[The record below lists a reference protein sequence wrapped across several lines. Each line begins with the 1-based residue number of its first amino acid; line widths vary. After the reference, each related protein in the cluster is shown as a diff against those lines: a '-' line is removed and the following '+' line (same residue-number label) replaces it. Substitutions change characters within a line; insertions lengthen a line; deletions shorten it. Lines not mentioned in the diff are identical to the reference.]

1 MEQFAGRLQKDCV
14 HLSALYPNRQRVTL
28 PAFTA
33 DLMGPFS
40 VPKFPTVKA
49 G

>member
-1 MEQFAGRLQKDCV
+1 MEQFAVSLQQDGIC
-14 HLSALYPNRQRVTL
+14 LSAPCPYRQRVTL
-28 PAFTA
+28 PAVIA

-40 VPKFPTVKA
+40 APKFPTVKA